1 MFIGCLAYLG
11 EANGETTSALTSAIA
26 SVQPPAKRRFEYGE
40 EKEINEKGGTNEYFA
55 EFGKMGLLGAG
66 YIPYTFGFS
75 ATWGIEML
83 I

>member
-1 MFIGCLAYLG
+1 MFIRRLAYTG
-11 EANGETTSALTSAIA
+11 QANGETTSALTSASTSA
-26 SVQPPAKRRFEYGE
+26 QPPAKPRFEYGE
-40 EKEINEKGGTNEYFA
+40 EKSINEKGSTNEYFA